1 MRLNTVSLA
10 GLAALA
16 GTAAAQQGVSDLGAG
31 CAGNFGTVVP
41 TIGLSAPVV
50 AGQSATV
57 NVTGPVS
64 GVAGIYVAD
73 CSDTYLGLPLPL
85 DLATLDPVAFAGC
98 TLYANVNLAASPFLV
113 FLDANGEGSLSG
125 TVADCGACFR
135 LQGWTVDVLDPATP
149 LGLTNG
155 LEVETLAA
163 GGTAN
168 AGDIIITEV
177 MQNPSFVFDSNG
189 EYFELYNTTGA
200 DIDIAGWTVADND
213 FDSFIINSCDPVI
226 VPAGGYVTLGN
237 NGDTAANGGIDHAYV
252 YGGDMFL
259 SNGADEVVV
268 TDGAG
273 TEIDRVEY
281 DGGTVWPDPNGSS
294 MSLDVN
300 FLNSVDNDNGANWSV
315 FDCAIGGDPFNTD
328 DGTPG
333 AVNDVCNTGGPPVAT
348 GDILFVEVMNNPG
361 GVSDND
367 GEWFEIVNNSGGTID
382 LLNYT
387 FFSGASSFTVDTS
400 ISVPDGGYVAF
411 LRKSDPLVNGGIDA
425 GALGILSFDYP
436 DSWNMGNS
444 GGTLQAVD
452 ASGTLVGELVY
463 DSPFDDSGDAKQLP
477 PSLFNLADQQ
487 VLTNWCTQSA
497 TYTDGTFTQTGTPG
511 QPNVECGL

>member
-10 GLAALA
+10 GLVAIA
-16 GTAAAQQGVSDLGAG
+16 GTAAAQQGVTDLGAG

-41 TIGLSAPVV
+41 TIGLDAAVA
-50 AGQSATV
+50 AGQSATI

-98 TLYANVNLAASPFLV
+98 TLYANVNLAATPFLV

-125 TVADCGACFR
+125 TVNDCGVCFR
-135 LQGWTVDVLDPATP
+135 LQGWTVDILDPATP

-155 LEVETLAA
+155 LEVETVPG

-168 AGDIIITEV
+168 AGDIVITEV
-177 MQNPSFVFDSNG
+177 MQNPSFAFDSNG
-189 EYFELYNTTGA
+189 EYFELLNTTA
-200 DIDIAGWTVADND
+200 SDIDIAGWTVFDND
-213 FDSFIINSCDPVI
+213 NDSFVIASCSPVI

-237 NGDTAANGGIDHAYV
+237 NGDTAVNGGISHAYS
-252 YGGDMFL
+252 YGDGMFL
-259 SNGADEVVV
+259 SNGADEIVLA
-268 TDGAG
+268 DGAG
-273 TEIDRVEY
+273 TEIDRIEY
-281 DGGTVWPDPNGSS
+281 DGGTVWPDPTGSS
-294 MSLDVN
+294 MSLDVA
-300 FLNSVDNDNGANWSV
+300 FLNSTDNDNGANWSV
-315 FDCAIGGDPFNTD
+315 FDCAIGGDPFNSD

-333 AVNDVCNTGGPPVAT
+333 AVNDVCTTTGPPTAT
-348 GDILFVEVMNNPG
+348 GDILFVELMNNPG

-367 GEWFEIVNNSGGTID
+367 GEWFEIYNNSGATID
-382 LLNYT
+382 LLNYQ
-387 FFSGASSFTVDTS
+387 FFAGSQTFTVDTS
-400 ISVPDGGYVAF
+400 VSVPAGGYVAM

-425 GALGILSFDYP
+425 VALGITAFDYP
-436 DSWNMGNS
+436 DGFNLGNS
-444 GGTLQAVD
+444 GETLRVFD
-452 ASGTLVGELVY
+452 DLGVLVGEFEY

-477 PSLFNLADQQ
+477 PSLFTLADQE
-487 VLTNWCTQSA
+487 VLTNWCIQSA

-511 QPNVECGL
+511 QANVECGL

>member
-10 GLAALA
+10 GLVALA
-16 GTAAAQQGVSDLGAG
+16 GTAAAQQGVTDLGAG
-31 CAGNFGTVVP
+31 CAGNLGTVVP

-57 NVTGPVS
+57 NVTGPAS
-64 GVAGIYVAD
+64 GVAGIYVSN
-73 CSDTYLGLPLPL
+73 CEDTYLGLPLPL

-98 TLYANVNLAASPFLV
+98 TLYANVNLAAAPFLV

-125 TVADCGACFR
+125 AVSGCGVCFR
-135 LQGWTVDVLDPATP
+135 LQGWTVDILDPATP

-155 LEVETLAA
+155 LEVETVAA

-168 AGDIIITEV
+168 AGDLVITEV
-177 MQNPSFVFDSNG
+177 MQNPSFAFDSNG
-189 EYFELYNTTGA
+189 EYFELLNTTGA
-200 DIDIAGWTVADND
+200 DIDISGWTVADND
-213 FDSFIINSCDPVI
+213 FDSFVVNSCDPVI

-237 NGDTAANGGIDHAYV
+237 NGDTSVNGGINHVYV
-252 YGGDMFL
+252 YGSEMFL
-259 SNGADEVVV
+259 SNSGDEIVL

-273 TEIDRVEY
+273 TEIDRIEY
-281 DGGTVWPDPNGSS
+281 DGGPVWPDPSGSS
-294 MSLDVN
+294 MSLDVA
-300 FLNSVDNDNGANWSV
+300 FLNATDNDNGANWSV
-315 FDCAIGGDPFNTD
+315 FDCAIGGDPFNGD

-333 AVNDVCNTGGPPVAT
+333 AVNDECNTGGPPVAS
-348 GDILFVEVMNNPG
+348 GDILIVELMNNPG

-367 GEWFEIVNNSGGTID
+367 GEWFEIVNNSGAAID
-382 LLNYT
+382 LLDYS
-387 FFSGASSFTVDTS
+387 FFSGTQSFTVDTS

-425 GALGILSFDYP
+425 VALGISAYDYP
-436 DSWNMGNS
+436 DAFNLSNGS
-444 GGTLQAVD
+444 SSIQVQD
-452 ASGTLVGELVY
+452 ASGALVGEFAW

-477 PSLFNLADQQ
+477 PSLFDKASQD

-511 QPNVECGL
+511 QANVECGL